1 MRHAAIRRG
10 AKRAGMK
17 LQGLRKQGGVML
29 LEALVAILIFSIGII
44 AVMGMQ
50 AVSITQVSQSKYRAD
65 AAYLA
70 NQLIGLMWVADKT
83 QLATFASAGGA
94 RATWDAMVASTLPQ
108 GTSNVVVVGQ
118 SVTVTV
124 SWRMPDDVVTHRYV
138 AVANLNGMN

>member
-10 AKRAGMK
+10 AMRAGTK
-17 LQGLRKQGGVML
+17 LKGLRKQGGVML

-65 AAYLA
+65 ASYLA
-70 NQLIGLMWVADKT
+70 NQLIGLMWVSNKT
-83 QLATFASAGGA
+83 ALSTFASAGGA
-94 RATWDAMVASTLPQ
+94 RASWDATVATTLPQ
-108 GTSNVVVVGQ
+108 GAGIVAVNGSM
-118 SVTVTV
+118 VTVTV
-124 SWRMPDDVVTHRYV
+124 TWRMPDDVVTHRYV

>member
-10 AKRAGMK
+10 ATRARAG

-50 AVSITQVSQSKYRAD
+50 AVAITQVSQSKYRAD
-65 AAYLA
+65 ASYLA
-70 NQLIGLMWVADKT
+70 NQLIALMWVSDKT
-83 QLATFASAGGA
+83 QLAAFASAGGN
-94 RATWDAMVASTLPQ
+94 RASWDASVAATLPK
-108 GTSNVVVVGQ
+108 GVGDVVIVGQ
-118 SVTVTV
+118 TATVTV

-138 AVANLNGMN
+138 AVANLNSM